1 MKRKILFLIVSLF
14 LCSCNAKEDDLILK
28 KIEPMK
34 ENRIEDMGK
43 LFGKSKTNEDGIA
56 TFTKLEQGRI
66 FYVQEV
72 KALKD
77 YILDN

>member
-1 MKRKILFLIVSLF
+1 
-14 LCSCNAKEDDLILK
+14 
-28 KIEPMK
+28 MK
-34 ENRIEDMGK
+34 ENRIENMSK
-43 LFGKSKTNEDGIA
+43 PFGKSKTNEDEIA

-72 KALKD
+72 KTLKD